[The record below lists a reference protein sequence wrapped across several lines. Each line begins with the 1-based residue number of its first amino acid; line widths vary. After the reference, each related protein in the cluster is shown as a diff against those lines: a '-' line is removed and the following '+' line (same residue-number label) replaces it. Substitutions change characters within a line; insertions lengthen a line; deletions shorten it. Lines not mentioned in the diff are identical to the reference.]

1 LHIDTPPQ
9 QYRKLKAARFEHA
22 RGAVCAFQTSMGN
35 IEDVLRAK
43 GTRIHTISPDATVYE
58 AIERMVE
65 RNVGSLIVTYS
76 DGPPLGIVTERDY
89 LKKVALLGR
98 TSRNTT
104 VREIMSQSVV
114 TVSLSDDLDYCLG
127 LMTEHRIRHLL
138 VLVRGKLGGVV
149 SVGDLVKYK
158 LTAQRFEIDQL
169 TLYIQGNGYGS

>member
-1 LHIDTPPQ
+1 
-9 QYRKLKAARFEHA
+9 
-22 RGAVCAFQTSMGN
+22 MGN
-35 IEDVLRAK
+35 IEDVLRMK

-76 DGPPLGIVTERDY
+76 DGPPLGIITERDY
-89 LKKVALLGR
+89 LKRIALLGR
-98 TSRNTT
+98 TSRTT
-104 VREIMSQSVV
+104 AVRDIMSPPTV
-114 TVSLSDDLDYCLG
+114 TACLSDDVDYCLG
-127 LMTEHRIRHLL
+127 LMTQYRVRHLL
-138 VLVRGKLGGVV
+138 VLVRGKLGGIV

>member
-1 LHIDTPPQ
+1 
-9 QYRKLKAARFEHA
+9 
-22 RGAVCAFQTSMGN
+22 MGN
-35 IEDVLRAK
+35 IEDVLRTK

-98 TSRNTT
+98 TSRTTT
-104 VREIMSQSVV
+104 VREIMSRAIV
-114 TVSLSDDLDYCLG
+114 TVSSSDDVDYCLG
-127 LMTEHRIRHLL
+127 LMTEHRVRHLP
-138 VLVRGKLGGVV
+138 VIVRGKLGGIV

-169 TLYIQGNGYGS
+169 TLYIQGYGS